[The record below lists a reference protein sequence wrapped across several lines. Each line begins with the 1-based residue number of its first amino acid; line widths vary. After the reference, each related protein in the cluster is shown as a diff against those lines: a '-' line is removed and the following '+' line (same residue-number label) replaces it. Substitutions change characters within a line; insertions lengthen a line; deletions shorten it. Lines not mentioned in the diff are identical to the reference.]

1 MDNYLQLIERI
12 SKSSNLPIEELERKV
27 EAKRA
32 KLSHLVSKEG
42 AAQIIAAE
50 LGINFDDEKMKISEL
65 VQGMKKVNV
74 IGKIIQ
80 LGPIREFNKNNR
92 QGKVANLTIADETSN
107 CRVVLWDTHHIE
119 LIEKNKLKQGDIIE
133 ISGAN
138 LRNNEIHLSSFG
150 DIKQSKE
157 KIKDVV
163 ETQVFPNKKLNQ
175 IQPGQTIQ
183 TRAVIVQTFEPRYF
197 EVHPETGKKLTEE
210 DRQNPKIKPVKRAL
224 LSIVLDDG
232 TETIRSVLF
241 GEQINQLGLTN
252 EQIFSLEEFNK
263 IKLSLLGEEKF
274 FAGQVRNN
282 QLYNTTDFIIQQ
294 VSPVDPQELIK
305 QLENKNS

>member
-1 MDNYLQLIERI
+1 MDNYEQLLNRI
-12 SKSSNLPIEELERKV
+12 SQSSNLPKEELERKV

-42 AAQIIAAE
+42 AAQIVAAE
-50 LGINFDDEKMKISEL
+50 LGINFDNEKMKISEL

-119 LIEKNKLKQGDIIE
+119 LIEKEKLKQGDAVE
-133 ISGAN
+133 ITGAN
-138 LRNNEIHLSSFG
+138 LRNGEIHLSSFAE
-150 DIKQSKE
+150 IKPSKE
-157 KIKDVV
+157 KIENAV
-163 ETQVFPNKKLNQ
+163 EEQVLPTKKLNQ

-183 TRAVIVQTFEPRYF
+183 TRAVIVQAFEPRYF
-197 EVHPETGKKLTEE
+197 EVNPETGKKFTEE
-210 DRQNPKIKPVKRAL
+210 DKNNGLKPQKRAL

-241 GEQINQLGLTN
+241 GEQINALGLTN
-252 EQIFSLEEFNK
+252 EQIFSIEEFNK

-274 FAGQVRNN
+274 FQGQVRSN

-294 VSPVDPQELIK
+294 VHEVNPQELIK
-305 QLENKNS
+305 QLEAKP